1 MKIYIWLEIHSH
13 SISLQGTPSDKI
25 TTSTTTETP
34 STSTVPSTEETSSP
48 KKCKIVFLPTIP
60 LDKLFVG
67 GYFRKIKPRVICT
80 KVTLKPVTIANQTK
94 IPIPSTTE
102 PPIVL
107 LNMARARVT

>member
-1 MKIYIWLEIHSH
+1 MNLHLVRNAYTI
-13 SISLQGTPSDKI
+13 SIQVTSSDKI
-25 TTSTTTETP
+25 TTSTTTESP

-80 KVTLKPVTIANQTK
+80 KVTPKPMKNANQTK
-94 IPIPSTTE
+94 IPIVSTTE
-102 PPIVL
+102 PSIAL
-107 LNMARARVT
+107 LYMARARVT